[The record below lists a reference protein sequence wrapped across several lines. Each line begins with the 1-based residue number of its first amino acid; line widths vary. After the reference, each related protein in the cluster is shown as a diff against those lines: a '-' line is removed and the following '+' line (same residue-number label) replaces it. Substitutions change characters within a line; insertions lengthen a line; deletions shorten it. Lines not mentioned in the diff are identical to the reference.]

1 PFICFEKA
9 KAICHLQKHQSAC
22 LLKEVQCSNP
32 GCAEKLP
39 QQDMSV
45 HVAFECSWRRINCEY
60 CQESVLSH
68 KKQKHFDV
76 CQKFPV
82 QCTNECGVREI
93 PRDKL
98 EVHIR
103 DQCPEAAVT
112 CEYENLGCKAMFPRS
127 NTDSHSKSEVEGHL
141 RLALHCLEATRL
153 QVHDLVSLVK
163 EQSQQI
169 ERLMSKKLEIANDP
183 FVWKVPHFHALLGKA
198 KTGVKQVLLSES
210 FSLWKNGYMLRIK
223 MMLEKFSEWGSVFL
237 SLSIVNVPGEFDK
250 SLSWPFV
257 EKIHVAI
264 IDQNPCKEESDNMS
278 HVIDFGHKR
287 DRATFKALTITGDCE
302 FGTIFASANELYNR
316 SYIVNDAVLITAST
330 EEDKVQPS

>member
-1 PFICFEKA
+1 MSSDQEKTQQMER
-9 KAICHLQKHQSAC
+9 LM
-22 LLKEVQCSNP
+22 
-32 GCAEKLP
+32 AE
-39 QQDMSV
+39 
-45 HVAFECSWRRINCEY
+45 
-60 CQESVLSH
+60 
-68 KKQKHFDV
+68 
-76 CQKFPV
+76 
-82 QCTNECGVREI
+82 
-93 PRDKL
+93 
-98 EVHIR
+98 
-103 DQCPEAAVT
+103 
-112 CEYENLGCKAMFPRS
+112 
-127 NTDSHSKSEVEGHL
+127 
-141 RLALHCLEATRL
+141 
-153 QVHDLVSLVK
+153 VK
-163 EQSQQI
+163 EQSLDVK
-169 ERLMSKKLEIANDP
+169 RLMSKDQENSQHVQWLMSKDQENSQYVQWLMSKDQKKLQHVQWLMSKDQENSQRVQWLMSKDQENSQQMRATPKDKGKSKYNFLGRILRKDQEMKQPMIAQVKEQSEQIEKLEIANDP

-264 IDQNPCKEESDNMS
+264 IDQNPCKEESDNIS

-302 FGTIFASANELYNR
+302 FGTMFASANELYNR

-330 EEDKVQPS
+330 KEDKVQPS

>member
-1 PFICFEKA
+1 
-9 KAICHLQKHQSAC
+9 
-22 LLKEVQCSNP
+22 
-32 GCAEKLP
+32 
-39 QQDMSV
+39 M
-45 HVAFECSWRRINCEY
+45 
-60 CQESVLSH
+60 
-68 KKQKHFDV
+68 
-76 CQKFPV
+76 
-82 QCTNECGVREI
+82 
-93 PRDKL
+93 
-98 EVHIR
+98 
-103 DQCPEAAVT
+103 
-112 CEYENLGCKAMFPRS
+112 
-127 NTDSHSKSEVEGHL
+127 
-141 RLALHCLEATRL
+141 RLALHCPEATRL

-163 EQSQQI
+163 EQSQPI
-169 ERLMSKKLEIANDP
+169 ERLMSSDQEKTQQMERLMAEVKEQSLDVKRLMSKYQEHSQHVQWLMSKDQENSQYVQWLMSKDQKNLQHVQWLMSKDQENSQHVQWLMSKDQENSQQMRATPKDKGKSKSNFLGRILRKDQEMKQPMIAQVREQSEQIEKLEIANDP

-302 FGTIFASANELYNR
+302 FGTMFASANELYNR

>member
-1 PFICFEKA
+1 MSKDQENSQQMRATPKD
-9 KAICHLQKHQSAC
+9 KGKS
-22 LLKEVQCSNP
+22 KSNFL
-32 GCAEKLP
+32 G
-39 QQDMSV
+39 
-45 HVAFECSWRRINCEY
+45 RILRKD
-60 CQESVLSH
+60 QEM
-68 KKQKHFDV
+68 KQPMIA
-76 CQKFPV
+76 Q
-82 QCTNECGVREI
+82 VRE
-93 PRDKL
+93 
-98 EVHIR
+98 
-103 DQCPEAAVT
+103 Q
-112 CEYENLGCKAMFPRS
+112 
-127 NTDSHSKSEVEGHL
+127 SE
-141 RLALHCLEATRL
+141 
-153 QVHDLVSLVK
+153 
-163 EQSQQI
+163 QI
-169 ERLMSKKLEIANDP
+169 EKLEIANDP
-183 FVWKVPHFHALLGKA
+183 FVWKVPHFLALLGKA

-287 DRATFKALTITGDCE
+287 DRATFKALTITDDCE
-302 FGTIFASANELYNR
+302 FGTMFASANELYNR

>member
-1 PFICFEKA
+1 MSSDQEKTQQMER
-9 KAICHLQKHQSAC
+9 LM
-22 LLKEVQCSNP
+22 
-32 GCAEKLP
+32 AE
-39 QQDMSV
+39 
-45 HVAFECSWRRINCEY
+45 
-60 CQESVLSH
+60 
-68 KKQKHFDV
+68 
-76 CQKFPV
+76 
-82 QCTNECGVREI
+82 
-93 PRDKL
+93 
-98 EVHIR
+98 
-103 DQCPEAAVT
+103 
-112 CEYENLGCKAMFPRS
+112 
-127 NTDSHSKSEVEGHL
+127 
-141 RLALHCLEATRL
+141 
-153 QVHDLVSLVK
+153 VK
-163 EQSQQI
+163 EQSLDVK
-169 ERLMSKKLEIANDP
+169 RLMSKYQEHSQHVQWLMSKDQENSQYVQWLMSKDQKNLQHVQWLMSKDQENSQQMRATPKDKGKSKSNFLGRILRKDQEMKQPMIAQVREQSEQIEKLEIANDP
-183 FVWKVPHFHALLGKA
+183 FVWKVPHFHTLLGKA

-210 FSLWKNGYMLRIK
+210 FSLWKNGYKLRIK

-302 FGTIFASANELYNR
+302 FGTMFASANELYNR

>member
-1 PFICFEKA
+1 MSSDQEKTQQMER
-9 KAICHLQKHQSAC
+9 LM
-22 LLKEVQCSNP
+22 
-32 GCAEKLP
+32 AE
-39 QQDMSV
+39 
-45 HVAFECSWRRINCEY
+45 
-60 CQESVLSH
+60 
-68 KKQKHFDV
+68 
-76 CQKFPV
+76 
-82 QCTNECGVREI
+82 
-93 PRDKL
+93 
-98 EVHIR
+98 
-103 DQCPEAAVT
+103 
-112 CEYENLGCKAMFPRS
+112 
-127 NTDSHSKSEVEGHL
+127 
-141 RLALHCLEATRL
+141 
-153 QVHDLVSLVK
+153 VK
-163 EQSQQI
+163 EQSLDVK
-169 ERLMSKKLEIANDP
+169 RLMSKDQEHSHHVQWLMSKDQENSQYVQWLMSKDQKNLQHVQWLMSKDQENSQHVQWLMSKDQESSQQMRATPKDKGKSKYNFLGRILRKDQEMKQPMIAQVKEQSEQIEKLEIANDP

-223 MMLEKFSEWGSVFL
+223 MMLEKFSELGSVFR

-302 FGTIFASANELYNR
+302 FGTMFASANELYNR